1 MSNLEKRFAFDEQSP
16 FSDQMSVL
24 IDVDSETGTVSK
36 LCMQSGF
43 TTNNLMSDTKEF
55 WNDLSNSY
63 SVGFLFAFKDD
74 KGTIW
79 IPSAQ
84 ATDLAALYPVR
95 EEGEEDIMK
104 WHVTPINY
112 LLDEEAKDYTTELD
126 FDNTR
131 VFDKLEY
138 MQAFD
143 LFLELSKLNEE
154 EEEN

>member
-1 MSNLEKRFAFDEQSP
+1 MSDLEKRFTFDEQSP
-16 FSDQMSVL
+16 FTGQMSVL
-24 IDVDSETGTVSK
+24 IDADSETGVVSK

-43 TTNNLMSDTKEF
+43 TTNNLMSDTEEF
-55 WNDLSNSY
+55 WKDLSSSY
-63 SVGFLFAFKDD
+63 SVGFLSAFKDD
-74 KGTIW
+74 KGIIW

-95 EEGEEDIMK
+95 EEGEENIMK
-104 WHVTPINY
+104 WHVTPAVFI
-112 LLDEEAKDYTTELD
+112 LDEETKEYTTELD
-126 FDNTR
+126 FDNTK